1 MSYLNVTAVSRSFG
15 DFVALGDISFDL
27 ERGEI
32 ITLLGPSG
40 CGKTTLL
47 RAIAGLETVDT
58 GTITLDGKVLVD
70 GLKKLTVAPERRGIG
85 MVFQS
90 YALWPHL
97 NVGENI
103 GLGLKL
109 QGLSRD
115 TIKSRTA
122 AALEMVGLP
131 GSEARPTSS
140 MSGGQQQRVSLARAL
155 ALKPACILFD
165 EPLSNL
171 DVLLR
176 DRMRFEI
183 RELLKDQGITA
194 IYVTHDQSE
203 AMVISDRVLIM
214 NKGKLVQS
222 GSPIELY
229 TKPRTRFV
237 AEFFGRTN
245 LFAVDPTRSRPGAV
259 TTVEGITF
267 ACPTHFSPMPGSL
280 IGFRPENVT
289 LCGADETQNVMLASA
304 RRAVYLGGA
313 TQVDS
318 VIGETSI
325 TAMLPGL
332 HTTPPNTNIRLHVAP
347 EHLMMLSGSEHH
359 G

>member
-1 MSYLNVTAVSRSFG
+1 MSYLSVSNVGKKFEKFTALENIS
-15 DFVALGDISFDL
+15 LDIA
-27 ERGEI
+27 RGEI
-32 ITLLGPSG
+32 VTLLGPSG

-47 RAIAGLETVDT
+47 RTIAGLESLDT
-58 GTITLDGKVLVD
+58 GIITLDGKTLVD
-70 GLKKLTVAPERRGIG
+70 GAKRFSLPPENRGIG

-90 YALWPHL
+90 YALWPHM

-103 GLGLKL
+103 ALGLRLKKL
-109 QGLSRD
+109 D
-115 TIKSRTA
+115 NATIKTRIA
-122 AALEMVGLP
+122 EALEMVGLP
-131 GSEARPTSS
+131 GSEKRATSS

-183 RELLKDQGITA
+183 RELLKAQGITA

-214 NKGKLVQS
+214 NKGRLIQS
-222 GSPIELY
+222 GSPTDLY
-229 TKPRTRFV
+229 IKPKTRFV
-237 AEFFGRTN
+237 AEFFGKTN
-245 LFAVDPTRSRPGAV
+245 LFPVDAAKSRPG
-259 TTVEGITF
+259 TVATVNGLE
-267 ACPTHFSPMPGSL
+267 FSCGPDLVVRPGGL
-280 IGFRPENVT
+280 LGFRPECVS
-289 LCGADETQNVMLASA
+289 LAAAGQESNTISSTA
-304 RRAVYLGGA
+304 SRAVYLGGV

-318 VIGETSI
+318 TLGENTV

-332 HTTPPNTNIRLHVAP
+332 HALPAGTSLRLHVAP
-347 EHLMMLSGSEHH
+347 HHLMMLEGD
-359 G
+359 